1 MKNFENKFF
10 PVWERKKKKKK
21 KPKQQEL
28 LVDDKN
34 KLGKRRKKNILSVR
48 RRLKRIEIEKD
59 ETFNRLE
66 KIKKAL
72 QIKETMEERGYNLK
86 ESDFL
91 DFLIKKGLI
100 LPEEKPVKEENLID
114 CMNERLENHIE
125 RMKNGVKK
133 LNEEIKEI
141 EDVENGDKNK
151 LSLLADQIL
160 DFLDEEFLDLKEEQE
175 RKIENIYK
183 VLQRIDNIQ
192 KFCERTI
199 QNVLAKYY
207 QELTIELKKEEK
219 RGIKDLEKIKKLKEI
234 EKFFPK
240 DVTVQEKDR
249 MRKLTKLQAKE
260 KEYTWQTIGKR
271 LAQEEENKITKTIEK
286 ILENKEIKEM
296 RDLSKE
302 ERKYVQFSYPQE
314 INYIFQIRK
323 EIEETKK
330 DNFQVME
337 QLITEKIKSIKEIE
351 RIKEKIGLLLELKRQ
366 GKLDKSLDEELKKQ
380 KEKLREVRFK
390 LKGSFLEVNQL
401 LIEAVKHLK
410 DKRFLE
416 ISKDYLIYPP
426 KRLNKKGLIVSTKD
440 NSKRIVF
447 KMLGFERQ
455 KEEILNYLKEIEE
468 DLKKVNDIYPKNK
481 GGEEKTKAALKE
493 IEKLKE
499 KITKVFSYWEWLSLM
514 DRGLTNI
521 LGNGKVF
528 FALKKRLKKE
538 QKD

>member
-10 PVWERKKKKKK
+10 PVWEKKKKKKK

-34 KLGKRRKKNILSVR
+34 KLGKRRKKNILSVKR
-48 RRLKRIEIEKD
+48 YLKRIEIEKD
-59 ETFNRLE
+59 RTFNRLE
-66 KIKKAL
+66 KTEKAL
-72 QIKETMEERGYNLK
+72 QIKEMMKKRGHNLK
-86 ESDFL
+86 ENDFL

-100 LPEEKPVKEENLID
+100 FPEEKPAKEENLID
-114 CMNERLENHIE
+114 CMNERLENYIE

-141 EDVENGDKNK
+141 EDVESGDKNK

-175 RKIENIYK
+175 KKIENIYK

-207 QELTIELKKEEK
+207 QELTIELKTEEK
-219 RGIKDLEKIKKLKEI
+219 KGIKDLEKIKKLKEI

-249 MRKLTKLQAKE
+249 IRKLTKLQAKE

-337 QLITEKIKSIKEIE
+337 QLIIEKIKSIKEIE

-366 GKLDKSLDEELKKQ
+366 GKLDKSLDEELKRQ
-380 KEKLREVRFK
+380 KEKLREARFK

-468 DLKKVNDIYPKNK
+468 DLKKVNNIYPKNK

-528 FALKKRLKKE
+528 FTLKKRLKKE
-538 QKD
+538 QED